1 MEHIYLTIV
10 DYELSNKSLYVVTD
24 TDETVKISLDSIN
37 NFYKRGREARMTT
50 VAQELFFFRQ
60 CEEFPLDIAQCVND
74 TCVKLKELEDNE

>member
-10 DYELSNKSLYVVTD
+10 SYELSNKSLYVITD

-50 VAQELFFFRQ
+50 ASQELFFLRQ
-60 CEEFPLDIAQCVND
+60 CDQFPLDISQCVNE
-74 TCVKLKELEDNE
+74 TCAVLKELEDSE